1 VTLNGRVYTPAV
13 AQVNTGVVDFGIVH
27 KGDVVTA
34 RNVSVTNTAAIA
46 APNDVLVGTIGG
58 AAGPFNA
65 SGSLA
70 GVAAQASDT
79 SSFSVGLSTAN
90 AGVFNGSA
98 NAAFAS
104 RNPDM
109 ADLAIGNS
117 TVTLK
122 AQVNNFATL
131 ALQRVAGAGS
141 LSASAGGYILDF
153 GTIQLGSAGLMAE
166 LGVFNVASGPAD
178 LLNGSFAFGAGAG
191 FTFDGFGPFAGMAA
205 GDGRDGLDI
214 VFGSSSLGSFSQ
226 TFTISSFGSN
236 TSGYQGQAFDTTVML
251 RGTVVSVAAIP
262 EPETYLLMASGLI
275 AVWVARRRSRR
286 S

>member
-1 VTLNGRVYTPAV
+1 MTLNGRVYTPAV

-58 AAGPFNA
+58 AAGPFTA

-70 GVAAQASDT
+70 GVAAQGSDT

-109 ADLAIGNS
+109 ADLALGNS

-236 TSGYQGQAFDTTVML
+236 ASGYQGQ
-251 RGTVVSVAAIP
+251 
-262 EPETYLLMASGLI
+262 
-275 AVWVARRRSRR
+275 RRSTRR
-286 S
+286 

>member
-1 VTLNGRVYTPAV
+1 MTLNGRVYTPAV

-131 ALQRVAGAGS
+131 ALQRVAGAGP